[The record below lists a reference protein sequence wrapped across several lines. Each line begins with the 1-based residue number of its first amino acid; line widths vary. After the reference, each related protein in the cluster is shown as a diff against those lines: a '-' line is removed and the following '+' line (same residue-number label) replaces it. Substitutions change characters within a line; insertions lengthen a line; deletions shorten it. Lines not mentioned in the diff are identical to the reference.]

1 MPASEKNQPD
11 ELLQGFEQLARK
23 YAELN
28 LLFWKEGAKMLTHW
42 ASNPGN
48 TSASKD
54 ALRDSFHDWLT
65 ISHQHVDDLIDLGKH
80 AAHRFNEAFENT
92 ATAKSSSEKTAQ
104 PEPPTATVQ
113 PSSKMPFAPNAEQPH
128 QHVELKLS
136 GLPGETI
143 VSGFNLKSA
152 NGEQRNGNF
161 EASLFHP
168 ENGGAAIPGFRPVF
182 QPENFWIM
190 PGIDMPIGIEAAL
203 SPELPPGIY
212 RAHVVVHG
220 FEQAS
225 FDVVL
230 TVEKGKKLARKK
242 PQPKKEK

>member
-1 MPASEKNQPD
+1 MPTSEKNQPD

-42 ASNPGN
+42 AANPGN
-48 TSASKD
+48 MGAGSD
-54 ALRDSFHDWLT
+54 ALRESFNDWLAV
-65 ISHQHVDDLIDLGKH
+65 SHQHVDDLIDLGKH
-80 AAHRFNEAFENT
+80 AAHRFNEAFEN
-92 ATAKSSSEKTAQ
+92 AAAAEKTAK
-104 PEPPTATVQ
+104 PEPPVATAQ
-113 PSSKMPFAPNAEQPH
+113 PSPKMPSAPSTEQPH

-136 GLPGETI
+136 GQPGETI

-182 QPENFWIM
+182 QPETFWIM
-190 PGIDMPIGIEAAL
+190 PGIDMPVGIEAAL
-203 SPELPPGIY
+203 PPELQPDIY

-230 TVEKGKKLARKK
+230 TVEKGKKPARKK
-242 PQPKKEK
+242 PQPKKKK

>member
-1 MPASEKNQPD
+1 MPTSEKNQPD

-42 ASNPGN
+42 ATHPSNREAG
-48 TSASKD
+48 SE
-54 ALRDSFHDWLT
+54 ALRNSFNDWLT
-65 ISHQHVDDLIDLGKH
+65 VSHQHVDDLIDLGKH
-80 AAHRFNEAFENT
+80 AAHRFDAAYQNAAT
-92 ATAKSSSEKTAQ
+92 ATPAAEKTAKSD
-104 PEPPTATVQ
+104 PPATVQ
-113 PSSKMPFAPNAEQPH
+113 PSPKMPAAPNGEQPH
-128 QHVELKLS
+128 HHVELKLS
-136 GLPGETI
+136 GQPGETVI
-143 VSGFNLKSA
+143 SSFNLKSA

-182 QPENFWIM
+182 QPDAFWIM
-190 PGIDMPIGIEAAL
+190 PGIDMPVGIEAAL
-203 SPELPPGIY
+203 PPELQPSTY

-225 FDVVL
+225 FDVVVS
-230 TVEKGKKLARKK
+230 VEKGKKPARKK

>member
-1 MPASEKNQPD
+1 MPTSEKNQPD

-42 ASNPGN
+42 ATDPSNRDVGN
-48 TSASKD
+48 S
-54 ALRDSFHDWLT
+54 ALRESFNDWLA
-65 ISHQHVDDLIDLGKH
+65 ISHQHIDDLMDLGKH
-80 AAHRFNEAFENT
+80 ASHRFNEAYHNAATIKQT
-92 ATAKSSSEKTAQ
+92 ARS
-104 PEPPTATVQ
+104 EPPDATVQ
-113 PSSKMPFAPNAEQPH
+113 PAQKMPSAPNTEQPH

-143 VSGFNLKSA
+143 LSGFNLKSA

-182 QPENFWIM
+182 QPDVFWIM
-190 PGIDMPIGIEAAL
+190 PGIDMPVGIEAAL
-203 SPELPPGIY
+203 PSELQPGIY

-220 FEQAS
+220 FEQSS

-230 TVEKGKKLARKK
+230 TVEKEKKPARKK
-242 PQPKKEK
+242 PQPKKKK